1 MTAISRKTKTLQ
13 LQAALPGQPF
23 FKDSSGKLVLIL
35 PDKVLRGRNGKPLL
49 SRNGFIGDLICQAA
63 TRFTDCPL
71 RQVYFQNKKGKRI
84 EQVGFAVDNR
94 DGGNMTTENLVALG
108 AMIYYAECQH
118 DQGKQRIKKVVTA

>member
-23 FKDSSGKLVLIL
+23 IKDSSGKLVLIL

-49 SRNGFIGDLICQAA
+49 PRNGFIGDMICQAA

-71 RQVYFQNKKGKRI
+71 RQVYFKNKKGKRI

-94 DGGNMTTENLVALG
+94 SGKSMTMECLIALEG
-108 AMIYYAECQH
+108 MVYFAERQN
-118 DQGKQRIKKVVTA
+118 DQGKRTKKVIMA